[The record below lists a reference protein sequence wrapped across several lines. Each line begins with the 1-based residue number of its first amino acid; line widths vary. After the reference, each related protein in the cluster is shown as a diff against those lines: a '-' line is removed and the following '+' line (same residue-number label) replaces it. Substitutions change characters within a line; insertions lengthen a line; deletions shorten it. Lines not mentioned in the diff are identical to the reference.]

1 MYYVY
6 LWLREDRTPYY
17 VGKGKGYRGYVKH
30 LIGNPPPK
38 ERIIIVKNFDD
49 EEESY
54 QYEMWLIEL
63 YGRKCEGGILLNTS
77 IGGHNRNSRIRTEE
91 EFIEIRKETIKK
103 YQQSDK
109 GKETNNRW
117 VTENK
122 ERVKEIKKKY
132 RDKNKEK
139 LNENSRNSERKK
151 AAAKIYRDNNK
162 DSIAETQRKYQQKN
176 KEKLREYHREYYHRR
191 KKLDDKLKDCYNTY
205 S

>member
-6 LWLREDRTPYY
+6 LWLREDRTTYY

-54 QYEMWLIEL
+54 QYEMWMIEL

-109 GKETNNRW
+109 GKETYKKWVANNR
-117 VTENK
+117 
-122 ERVKEIKKKY
+122 ERVRETKKKY

-139 LNENSRNSERKK
+139 LNKKQRNSEAKK
-151 AAAKIYRDNNK
+151 AADKIYREKNK
-162 DSIAETQRKYQQKN
+162 ERIAQVSKEYQQKN

-191 KKLDDKLKDCYNTY
+191 KKLDAKLKDCYNTY

>member
-103 YQQSDK
+103 YQQSEK
-109 GKETNNRW
+109 GKETYNRW

-139 LNENSRNSERKK
+139 LNENARNSKRKK
-151 AAAKIYRDNNK
+151 AAAKIYREKNK
-162 DSIAETQRKYQQKN
+162 ERIAQVSKEYQQKN

-191 KKLDDKLKDCYNTY
+191 KKLDAKLKDCYNTY